1 MSNELQTTSF
11 DLAKPTQAIQV
22 AQVLQDFVKKNNL
35 TANIQ
40 GKQYPLVEAWTFAGS
55 QFGLIPIVKSL
66 DCLSAPN
73 PLNGDIEIKYRSEV
87 EVMNVATGQI
97 VGRGIAI
104 CSNKE
109 YSKKRFDEYA
119 IASMA
124 QTRATGKAFRIPLGW
139 LMKASGFEATPSE
152 EMDFVK
158 DEVGDDSRDFLLA
171 LLESSTYDG
180 KVRDRLKS
188 RITDIL
194 TQSDYD
200 KAKADLMANQVGIDG
215 VVNPSAREINKH
227 VKNIAKQPAA

>member
-1 MSNELQTTSF
+1 MSNELQPF
-11 DLAKPTQAIQV
+11 DLSKPTQAIQV
-22 AQVLQDFVKKNNL
+22 ASVLQDFVKKNNL

-55 QFGLIPIVKSL
+55 QFGLIPIVKTL
-66 DCLSAPN
+66 ECLSSAH
-73 PLNGDIEIKYRSEV
+73 PLSGDSEIKYRSEV
-87 EVMNVATGQI
+87 EVMNVATGMI

-109 YSKKRFDEYA
+109 YSKKKFDEYA

-158 DEVGDDSRDFLLA
+158 DEVGDESRDFLLS
-171 LLESSTYDG
+171 LLDSSSYEG
-180 KVRDRLKS
+180 KVRDRLRS

-194 TQSDYD
+194 THSDYD
-200 KAKADLMANQVGIDG
+200 KAKIDLLANQVGIDG
-215 VVNPSAREINKH
+215 VINPSAKDINRQ
-227 VKNIAKQPAA
+227 VKNISKEPV

>member
-1 MSNELQTTSF
+1 MNTELQPF
-11 DLAKPTQAIQV
+11 DLSKPTQAIQV

-55 QFGLIPIVKSL
+55 QFGLIPIVTKL
-66 DCLSAPN
+66 ECLSTSN
-73 PLNGDIEIKYRSEV
+73 PISGDAEIKYRSEV
-87 EVMNVATGQI
+87 EVMNVATGLI

-109 YSKKRFDEYA
+109 YSKKKFDEYA

-152 EMDFVK
+152 EMDFVR
-158 DEVGDDSRDFLLA
+158 DDVGDDGRDFLLS
-171 LLESSTYDG
+171 LLDASTYEG
-180 KVRDRLKS
+180 KVKDKLAA
-188 RITDIL
+188 RISGIMHKD
-194 TQSDYD
+194 DYE
-200 KAKADLMANQVGIDG
+200 KAKSDLMANSSGING
-215 VVNPSAREINKH
+215 VVNPSAKDINKA
-227 VKNIAKQPAA
+227 VKSIAKEPV

>member
-1 MSNELQTTSF
+1 MSNELQPF

-22 AQVLQDFVKKNNL
+22 AKILQDFVKANNL

-40 GKQYPLVEAWTFAGS
+40 GKQYPLIEAWTFCGS

-66 DCLSAPN
+66 DCLSASN
-73 PLNGDIEIKYRSEV
+73 PMTGDAEIKYRSEV

-104 CSNKE
+104 CSNRE
-109 YSKKRFDEYA
+109 YSKKKFDEYA

-158 DEVGDDSRDFLLA
+158 DEVGDDGRDFLLS
-171 LLESSTYDG
+171 LLDASTYEG
-180 KVRDRLKS
+180 KVKDKLAA
-188 RITDIL
+188 RINGIIAKE
-194 TQSDYD
+194 DYE
-200 KAKADLMANQVGIDG
+200 KAKTDLMNNQAGING
-215 VVNPSAREINKH
+215 TVNPSQGDITKH
-227 VKNIAKQPAA
+227 LRKTVTA

>member
-1 MSNELQTTSF
+1 MSNEIQTTSF

-22 AQVLQDFVKKNNL
+22 ASVLQKFVKDNSL

-66 DCLSAPN
+66 DCLSSPN
-73 PLNGDIEIKYRSEV
+73 PLNNEVEIKYRSEV
-87 EVMNVATGQI
+87 EVINVATGQV

-158 DEVGDDSRDFLLA
+158 DEVGDDGRDWLLS
-171 LLESSTYDG
+171 LLESSSYEG
-180 KVRDRLKS
+180 KVKDKLKA
-188 RITDIL
+188 RINGIITNA
-194 TQSDYD
+194 DYE
-200 KAKADLMANQVGIDG
+200 KAKTDLMANQAGIDA
-215 VVNPSAREINKH
+215 VVNPSQRDINRQ